1 MARKNKLDP
10 KNLTIGFQQLMRQTI
25 QDRIDFFRSGGA
37 SYFESLTPTQLA
49 QLFPKY
55 YQQIGRAHV

>member
-10 KNLTIGFQQLMRQTI
+10 KNLTIGFQQLMRQSI
-25 QDRIDFFRSGGA
+25 QDRIDFLRNGGA

-49 QLFPKY
+49 QLF
-55 YQQIGRAHV
+55 QIGRAHV

>member
-10 KNLTIGFQQLMRQTI
+10 KNLTIGFQQLMRQSI
-25 QDRIDFFRSGGA
+25 QDRIDFLRNGGA

-49 QLFPKY
+49 QLFPK
-55 YQQIGRAHV
+55 